1 MPRLARLFIKT
12 GLIYFLAALVLALA
26 SEFKW
31 LQFPGSVPLFWHL
44 LMVGWITQI
53 IFGVSMWMFPGR
65 TREEG
70 FRTQKWGWLTFI
82 MLNTG
87 LLMRAVAEPLNYL
100 SPDPVWNVLI
110 ALSAITQTGAALSY
124 IIEIW
129 PRIQSKEQQRRQR
142 QKKRQQARKKPGRGK
157 KDKRNE

>member
-12 GLIYFLAALVLALA
+12 GLIYFLTALLLALS

-31 LQFPGSVPLFWHL
+31 FQFPGSVPLFWHL
-44 LMVGWITQI
+44 LMVGWITQV

-70 FRTQKWGWLTFI
+70 FRAQKWGWLTYI
-82 MLNTG
+82 MLNAG
-87 LLMRAVAEPLNYL
+87 LLLRMLAEPVNYL
-100 SPDPVWNVLI
+100 SPNPVWNVLI
-110 ALSAITQTGAALSY
+110 TLSAITQVGAALTY
-124 IIEIW
+124 IREIW

-142 QKKRQQARKKPGRGK
+142 KKNRKKRKEQEQEQK
-157 KDKRNE
+157 